1 MHRKITTGSE
11 KFTVYL
17 NWNISDTW
25 HQNGGVLLLGYEM
38 YRLLS
43 SKKVHLQK
51 SKGRKKPGSDVIDV
65 EEEDRDKKLLSS
77 KYNFQ
82 LLRVQKISHT

>member
-1 MHRKITTGSE
+1 MSVINLRSFLFVE
-11 KFTVYL
+11 
-17 NWNISDTW
+17 SW
-25 HQNGGVLLLGYEM
+25 HQTGGVLLLGYEM

-65 EEEDRDKKLLSS
+65 EEEDRDKKLLLSML
-77 KYNFQ
+77 YI
-82 LLRVQKISHT
+82 LLP